1 MLVIGCVALR
11 CHVEILCYTALEALV
26 NDSQLNL
33 IFYVIYPSSAYLSF
47 ALSIRPKSGPEPLMD
62 CRTLALRNE
71 HRRPRSATKML
82 RAISA
87 HGTKPSSPHRL
98 IAHILAAQEVRIFM
112 TLRSSYHHSDYPGP
126 LHFDKEHVSGYV
138 ARILRAL
145 DWRTQLLCWC
155 PKIHAQTCSL
165 LSHPPYLDLSNMLQT
180 TAFNVST
187 FVKYSFVEG
196 AVLII
201 SQLCISSN
209 PVEPQDD

>member
-1 MLVIGCVALR
+1 MAQTLRVQTYVQCSQYLHIGQNVGHNLMLVIGCVALR

-98 IAHILAAQEVRIFM
+98 IAHILAAQEVP
-112 TLRSSYHHSDYPGP
+112 HQCHG
-126 LHFDKEHVSGYV
+126 
-138 ARILRAL
+138 
-145 DWRTQLLCWC
+145 
-155 PKIHAQTCSL
+155 SL
-165 LSHPPYLDLSNMLQT
+165 
-180 TAFNVST
+180 
-187 FVKYSFVEG
+187 
-196 AVLII
+196 
-201 SQLCISSN
+201 
-209 PVEPQDD
+209 